1 MAVGLANPHSRA
13 ANGTGITHRS
23 QQHEQ
28 GIVKR
33 RLVRRSECWY
43 GIGGVAKYLG
53 QFVVKANAQ
62 HEKKDE

>member
-1 MAVGLANPHSRA
+1 MVTVDPTNANIVYVGGVNIWKSTDGGVNWTLS
-13 ANGTGITHRS
+13 TF
-23 QQHEQ
+23 
-28 GIVKR
+28 
-33 RLVRRSECWY
+33 WY